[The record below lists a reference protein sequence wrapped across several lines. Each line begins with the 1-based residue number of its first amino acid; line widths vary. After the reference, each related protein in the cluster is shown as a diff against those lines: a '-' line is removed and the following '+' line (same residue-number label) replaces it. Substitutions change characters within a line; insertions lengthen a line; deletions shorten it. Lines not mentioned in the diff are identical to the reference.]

1 MSERSHLTTDHP
13 FSDLPFLIVGG
24 VGRSGT
30 TVLRNCIAAHPQI
43 ETLNR
48 ESNYIFDLMRNAHVT
63 IDKEFRVKN
72 MVVSISDFWH
82 LHQQLIL
89 DLHWPRKTL
98 LPKNQPLAIS
108 TYSMLDPRAAI
119 AMSQA
124 FPRLSICY
132 IVRNGIEVVS
142 SYNSFK
148 NFQHLEFEDCCRIW
162 AFRFD
167 MIQYVTQNPHCTL
180 LRYEWLNDDR
190 SRFQAGLTEAF
201 NQSGIDFA
209 PHCLKPL
216 DTRFHPTRFQGETRA
231 DAKNMAKR
239 RDRWQLWTD
248 AQRDQFESIC
258 GNKMRELDYE
268 IPWVAN

>member
-1 MSERSHLTTDHP
+1 MSDRSKHFNDHP
-13 FSDLPFLIVGG
+13 YSDLPFLLVSGM
-24 VGRSGT
+24 GRSGT

-72 MVVSISDFWH
+72 LNVSIPQFWQ
-82 LHQQLIL
+82 LHQQLVL
-89 DLHWPRKTL
+89 DLHWPRNALTQKTHF
-98 LPKNQPLAIS
+98 KAIS

-119 AMSQA
+119 AMSES

-142 SYNSFK
+142 SYRSFK
-148 NFQHLEFEDCCRIW
+148 NFRHIDFEDCCRIW

-167 MIQYVTQNPHCTL
+167 MIQYVKHNPHCTL
-180 LRYEWLNDDR
+180 LRYEWLNDDLAR
-190 SRFQAGLTEAF
+190 YQEGLTEALKKC
-201 NQSGIDFA
+201 GVDFE
-209 PHCLKPL
+209 PDCLQPVN
-216 DTRFHPTRFQGETRA
+216 TRFHPTRFEGESRA
-231 DAKNMAKR
+231 EAKNMAKR

-248 AQRDQFESIC
+248 IQRKQFAEIC
-258 GNKMRELDYE
+258 GDTMRQLGYE
-268 IPWVAN
+268 IPWISQ